1 MKRMYFTL
9 VGTKYYYGQQFLKP
23 NLVVQ
28 LIKEPDNK
36 VDPEAIMVNLE
47 GLGKIGYVGNSPHT
61 VTDESYSAGRLY
73 DKIGDTAEG
82 TILYVLDS
90 GALGYVTV
98 SETNVSNTA
107 DIAST
112 KPPITRHLRWHKRQ
126 ERRRRTPSTR
136 R

>member
-1 MKRMYFTL
+1 
-9 VGTKYYYGQQFLKP
+9 
-23 NLVVQ
+23 
-28 LIKEPDNK
+28 
-36 VDPEAIMVNLE
+36 MVNLE